1 MNEDVKAY
9 IKECPK
15 CIMVKAGKNIV
26 NKPKVIISKG
36 PLERVVIDG
45 WELDDHLKEVT
56 TYTWVIDMI
65 DHFS

>member
-9 IKECPK
+9 IKDCPK

-26 NKPKVIISKG
+26 NKPKVIVSKG

-45 WELDDHLKEVT
+45 WELDEDLKEMT
-56 TYTWVIDMI
+56 TYT
-65 DHFS
+65 